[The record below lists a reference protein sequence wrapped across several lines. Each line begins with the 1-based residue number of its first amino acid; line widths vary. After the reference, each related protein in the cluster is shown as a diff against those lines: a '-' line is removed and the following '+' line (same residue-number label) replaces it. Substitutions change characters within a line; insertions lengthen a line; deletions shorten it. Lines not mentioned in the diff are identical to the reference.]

1 MNTSRLLLLISTL
14 IITFTACQKEKSA
27 EIPENN
33 GNTDGSELGTWN
45 FISLHAITKETIEAP
60 GEKLVTVSDYT
71 TIDNKGTITFQNSKM
86 SANNISFSVNSIA
99 KAYYYANGVLEDSV
113 QAPFA
118 GTIPATSSTSD
129 YEKIGADSIHLKSS
143 TLSVPESG
151 GSTGSGEGYKLRW
164 EGNRMYMLVN
174 YKGIRQRDVNGHILD
189 AEVEIKGEYTLE
201 RP

>member
-86 SANNISFSVNSIA
+86 SANNISFSANTIA
-99 KAYYYANGVLEDSV
+99 KVYYYENGVLEDSIPV
-113 QAPFA
+113 PFA
-118 GTIPATSSTSD
+118 YTAPATSTTYD
-129 YEKIGADSIHLKSS
+129 YEMIGADSIHIKSGS
-143 TLSVPESG
+143 LSLPDAG
-151 GSTGSGEGYKLRW
+151 GNTGSGEGYRLRW
-164 EGNRMYMLVN
+164 EGNRMIMMVN
-174 YKGIRQRDVNGHILD
+174 YKGIIQRDVNGHIFD